1 LVFHSFLPFF
11 MGLFPRKGMW
21 FALKIKKLSSVS
33 VTGKG
38 TKACFRGTTL
48 FFAKEQTLLRPVTVP
63 AVAA

>member
-1 LVFHSFLPFF
+1 